1 MRMPPRPRS
10 VAVSTEVG
18 RGALTGRERNRPGPC
33 SSQPRQHQRP
43 PSALLVA
50 HAAMVPRRSR
60 LSVLRCISIL
70 LGPALVHSEER
81 HDILP
86 PESFSEGERKKFPY
100 DRGGRCGQFDRS
112 PELNR
117 KSEVLLAELHL
128 ESGTEIAL
136 QRIGEPLGEVVRSA
150 AAYRQGVIESLGL
163 DARRNAKRECLR
175 GNENVAHRHHVV
187 HDLDDLRCPD
197 VAGITVCL
205 AKV

>member
-1 MRMPPRPRS
+1 MGMPPRPRS

-18 RGALTGRERNRPGPC
+18 RGALTGRARNRPGPC

-112 PELNR
+112 PELN
-117 KSEVLLAELHL
+117 L
-128 ESGTEIAL
+128 E
-136 QRIGEPLGEVVRSA
+136 
-150 AAYRQGVIESLGL
+150 LGL
-163 DARRNAKRECLR
+163 KVAVRRVGNRLGRGGRWAPFPGGALKGGRGRAPRRNAKREC
-175 GNENVAHRHHVV
+175 
-187 HDLDDLRCPD
+187 
-197 VAGITVCL
+197 
-205 AKV
+205 